1 MYVVSVSLYV
11 LVTQRSVVL
20 KMHLSNY
27 KRNILH
33 LILIAEQG
41 RRVVKNFLGQGKF
54 LLITRQILANSIKLS
69 YMETIQRAFFRN
81 NYLCQIQII
90 LANKENPQ
98 RLQHFYQEIQKKLCF
113 SSYTIYSTFTFQRPK
128 NGNNNESKHI
138 LLLKTK
144 MRREYLS
151 NQL

>member
-98 RLQHFYQEIQKKLCF
+98 RL
-113 SSYTIYSTFTFQRPK
+113 
-128 NGNNNESKHI
+128 
-138 LLLKTK
+138 
-144 MRREYLS
+144 
-151 NQL
+151 